1 VLHILSENEKLCRA
15 TLCRASPKGTNM
27 TKIIKPNSLSL
38 SSIFLE
44 PQFGNNPLSIATG
57 FVWEHQNAHY
67 LVTNWHVMTGL
78 HAQTKQPLCA
88 SGATPDRIR
97 VWLHT
102 ADRLVN
108 WEYYGV
114 ELFDNQGRP
123 RWKEHQ
129 TFGSNVDVAV
139 IRLEVS
145 DKFRIFP
152 VNKIDFGEFRFEISQ
167 DVFIVGFPRGITGAG
182 KFPIWKR
189 GSIASE
195 PDVDIDNV
203 PKLLIDSATR
213 EGMSGSPVIAQY
225 VGVYK
230 EKPENP
236 DPFDWI
242 GEERK
247 FLGVY
252 SGRLPGQDIF
262 EAQLGIVWK
271 ASLID
276 EIIVSGVQ
284 PD

>member
-1 VLHILSENEKLCRA
+1 
-15 TLCRASPKGTNM
+15 M
-27 TKIIKPNSLSL
+27 TKSIKPNPVSL

-57 FVWEHQNAHY
+57 FIWEHGNAHY

-78 HAQTKQPLCA
+78 HPQTKQALSA
-88 SGATPDRIR
+88 SGATPDRMR

-102 ADRLVN
+102 AERLGN
-108 WEYYGV
+108 WECH
-114 ELFDNQGRP
+114 ELALFDNLERP

-139 IRLEVS
+139 ISLEVS
-145 DKFRIFP
+145 DKFKMFP
-152 VNKIDFGEFRFEISQ
+152 VNKIDFDEFRFEISQ
-167 DVFIVGFPRGITGAG
+167 DVFIVGFPRGITGEG

-195 PDVDIDNV
+195 PDIDIDKV

-230 EKPENP
+230 EKPESL

-242 GEERK
+242 GTGRK

-252 SGRLPGQDIF
+252 SGRLPGQDEF

-276 EIIVSGVQ
+276 EIILSGVR